1 MTMFLDLK
9 ALFTLELIILLI
21 DLIKRFVSIRMLKL
35 KVYFG
40 KDIKSIICRNNK
52 AMLWVILV
60 G

>member
-1 MTMFLDLK
+1 LTMFLDLK

>member
-1 MTMFLDLK
+1 MFLDLK

-21 DLIKRFVSIRMLKL
+21 DLIKRFVPIRMLKL